1 MEDRIWNLANLVT
14 GFSVAQNLAFLYG
27 MGRYLSFLQHESA
40 KIKYPVAVTIMISV
54 LLYLGAVWD
63 LHILAQDIPGGDSR
77 IWLHVSIGR
86 SVAITIFGA
95 LALAGLFAP
104 ELYARSGGP
113 LAKMP
118 AGKEA
123 GGVPSR

>member
-1 MEDRIWNLANLVT
+1 MEDRIWNIANIVT

-27 MGRYLSFLQHESA
+27 MGRDLTFLQRESA
-40 KIKYPVAVTIMISV
+40 QIKYPVAIAIMIFV

-63 LHILAQDIPGGDSR
+63 LHILAQDMPGVDSR

-95 LALAGLFAP
+95 LAIAGLFAP

-113 LAKMP
+113 LAEMP
-118 AGKEA
+118 AGKVA